1 MKPSVKILL
10 DDLIHYHSFNYSY
23 AHLQK
28 AYDKIERFQ
37 VTSTVGYLLYWQKVI
52 HHELHLILS
61 DGIFTPHTLQ
71 ITKNNRKAA
80 WFKQLFEAVPELEA
94 LFSCTSSEIINN
106 KNISEE
112 EWVEI
117 RTYIDD
123 QYKIKRR
130 SKLGITYW

>member
-1 MKPSVKILL
+1 MKESIKILL
-10 DDLIHYHSFNYSY
+10 DDLIHYQSFDYSY

-28 AYDKIERFQ
+28 AYDKLEFMR
-37 VTSTVGYLLYWQKVI
+37 VDSAVGFLLYWQKVI

-123 QYKIKRR
+123 QYKIKQR